1 VLARLSVL
9 SAFLVLLAIV
19 AGCGGGGSSS
29 VETSSG
35 QPPESAGSSK
45 AAFFI
50 EEADARCS
58 DYQAER
64 QPLEVEIEAIE
75 RSANPESPKNLLRL
89 GELLNEAIAAAE
101 VELGS
106 IRELEPPQADEATI
120 EKMLATAQEANDLGT
135 EAGEALE
142 AGDTS
147 RFGELAKELEAI
159 NNRAK
164 GIAEGYG
171 LKVCGQAP

>member
-1 VLARLSVL
+1 MVFVRLSVL
-9 SAFLVLLAIV
+9 SAFLVLLVVA

-29 VETSSG
+29 SSTN
-35 QPPESAGSSK
+35 SK
-45 AAFFI
+45 AAFI

-64 QPLEVEIEAIE
+64 QPIEEELEAIE
-75 RSANPESPKNLLRL
+75 QSANPESPKNLLRL

-101 VELGS
+101 VEVES
-106 IRELEPPQADEATI
+106 IRELEPPPADQATI
-120 EKMLATAQEANDLGT
+120 GKMLDTAQEANGVGA

-142 AGDTS
+142 VGDTS
-147 RFGELAKELEAI
+147 RFGELAKELEAV

-164 GIAEGYG
+164 GMAEGYG
-171 LKVCGQAP
+171 LKVCAQAP